1 MLVLHGEASVEL
13 RVEAGRF
20 QKGWPYFGTCISMSP
35 ESMPFKPKR
44 KIKNARNKYLNAGSL
59 DQLSCSRTTTKNFT
73 DVSKR
78 KLLLESKKR
87 GETNELHHQEAVQ
100 NSTFSPIKEF
110 QTAEEVNMQHTQPQT
125 PKAVNP
131 KGLSRLESLPMDL
144 LVKILCYL
152 HHDQLRAVFHV
163 SQRIRAAVLS
173 ARQQHF
179 DYTTPDRS
187 RQEMIRTKTP
197 APTEHWHFT
206 SMANGRVMQ
215 MSSPH
220 TPKAP
225 RHAPRPSRLHT
236 MDMKQISAVLFQE
249 SSLQRRRIP
258 PGLPRPAW
266 KSVASTRVLLYED
279 ELCQAVAHN
288 KLL

>member
-1 MLVLHGEASVEL
+1 
-13 RVEAGRF
+13 
-20 QKGWPYFGTCISMSP
+20 MSP
-35 ESMPFKPKR
+35 ELMSFKPKR
-44 KIKNARNKYLNAGSL
+44 KTKNARNKYLNAGSL
-59 DQLSCSRTTTKNFT
+59 DQLSCSRTTTRNST

-100 NSTFSPIKEF
+100 NSILSPIKEF
-110 QTAEEVNMQHTQPQT
+110 QTAAEVNMLHRQPQTPKT

-152 HHDQLRAVFHV
+152 HHDQLGAVFHV
-163 SQRIRAAVLS
+163 SQRIRGAVLS

-187 RQEMIRTKTP
+187 RQELLRTKTP
-197 APTEHWHFT
+197 APTEHWQFT
-206 SMANGRVMQ
+206 SMENGRVIQ

-225 RHAPRPSRLHT
+225 RHGPRPSHLHT
-236 MDMKQISAVLFQE
+236 MDMKQISAVLFHE
-249 SSLQRRRIP
+249 SSLHPRRKP

-266 KSVASTRVLLYED
+266 KSVAPTRVLLYED